1 MTARFHRRVSPS
13 GFGTTADGLWSLR
26 PDMAAMTLVLEQL
39 LNGLQFGVMLFL
51 LAAGL
56 TLIFGI
62 MGVINLAHGSLYM
75 VGAYAA
81 AFAGMA
87 MELFVL
93 RRLYARDHL
102 DQVLA
107 TFALILIFNQSV
119 TILFGR
125 QPLFVS
131 VPPELNGSVE
141 LLPGLV
147 YPVYRI
153 AVIAVGLAVA
163 LGLYLLINRTR
174 VGMLVR
180 AGATHRELVR
190 ALGVD
195 IRLLYTAVF
204 GLGALLAGLAGL
216 MAGPIL
222 AVQVGMGEQILI
234 MTFVVVVIGGVGSIR
249 GAFFG
254 ALIVGL
260 VDTSLRA
267 FMPGLLRHV
276 MAGSEADALGAG
288 LSSMG
293 IYLLMAIVLLV
304 RPKGLF
310 PAHV

>member
-1 MTARFHRRVSPS
+1 
-13 GFGTTADGLWSLR
+13 
-26 PDMAAMTLVLEQL
+26 MTLVLEQL

-81 AFAGMA
+81 AFAAAQTGSFLLAVLAGLAAAAIIGMV
-87 MELFVL
+87 MEVVVL

-131 VPPELNGSVE
+131 VSPALNGSVQ
-141 LLPGLV
+141 LLPGLI
-147 YPVYRI
+147 YPVYRLAI
-153 AVIAVGLAVA
+153 IAVGLLVA

-180 AGATHRELVR
+180 AGATHREMVR

-288 LSSMG
+288 LASMG

>member
-1 MTARFHRRVSPS
+1 
-13 GFGTTADGLWSLR
+13 
-26 PDMAAMTLVLEQL
+26 MTLILEQL

-81 AFAGMA
+81 AFAAAQTGSVLLAILAGLAAAAIVGMA

-119 TILFGR
+119 TLLFGR

-131 VPPELNGSVE
+131 VPSVLNGSVQ
-141 LLPGLV
+141 LLPGLT
-147 YPVYRI
+147 YPIYRLI
-153 AVIAVGLAVA
+153 IIAVGLLVA

-174 VGMLVR
+174 IGMLVR
-180 AGATHRELVR
+180 AGATHREMVR

-254 ALIVGL
+254 ALLVGL
-260 VDTSLRA
+260 VDTVLRA
-267 FMPGLLRHV
+267 FLPGLLRQV
-276 MAGSEADALGAG
+276 MTGSEADALGAG
-288 LSSMG
+288 LASMG
-293 IYLLMAIVLLV
+293 IYMLMAVVLLV

-310 PAHV
+310 PANV

>member
-1 MTARFHRRVSPS
+1 
-13 GFGTTADGLWSLR
+13 
-26 PDMAAMTLVLEQL
+26 
-39 LNGLQFGVMLFL
+39 
-51 LAAGL
+51 
-56 TLIFGI
+56 
-62 MGVINLAHGSLYM
+62 
-75 VGAYAA
+75 
-81 AFAGMA
+81 MA

-119 TILFGR
+119 TLLFGR

-131 VPPELNGSVE
+131 VPSVLNGSVQ
-141 LLPGLV
+141 LLPGLT
-147 YPVYRI
+147 YPIYRLI
-153 AVIAVGLAVA
+153 IIAVGLLVA

-174 VGMLVR
+174 IGMLVR
-180 AGATHRELVR
+180 AGATHREMVR

-260 VDTSLRA
+260 VDTVLRA
-267 FMPGLLRHV
+267 FLPGLLRQV

-288 LSSMG
+288 LASMG
-293 IYLLMAIVLLV
+293 IYMLMAVVLLV

-310 PAHV
+310 PANV

>member
-1 MTARFHRRVSPS
+1 
-13 GFGTTADGLWSLR
+13 
-26 PDMAAMTLVLEQL
+26 MTLVLEQL

-81 AFAGMA
+81 AFAAAQTGSFLLAVLAGLAAAAFVGMV
-87 MELFVL
+87 MEVVVL

-119 TILFGR
+119 TLLFGR
-125 QPLFVS
+125 QPLFVAI
-131 VPPELNGSVE
+131 PLALNGSVQ
-141 LLPGLV
+141 LLPGLT
-147 YPVYRI
+147 YPVYRLAI
-153 AVIAVGLAVA
+153 IAVGLLVA

-174 VGMLVR
+174 IGMLVR
-180 AGATHRELVR
+180 AGATHREMVR

-254 ALIVGL
+254 ALLVGL

-267 FMPGLLRHV
+267 FAPGLLRHV

-288 LSSMG
+288 LASMG

>member
-1 MTARFHRRVSPS
+1 
-13 GFGTTADGLWSLR
+13 
-26 PDMAAMTLVLEQL
+26 MALILEQL

-75 VGAYAA
+75 IGAYAGAFVATSTGSLLLAVPAGLA
-81 AFAGMA
+81 AAAAAGMA
-87 MELFVL
+87 VELLVL

-180 AGATHRELVR
+180 AGATHREMVR

-267 FMPGLLRHV
+267 FLPGLLRSV
-276 MAGSEADALGAG
+276 MNPSEADALAGG

-304 RPKGLF
+304 RPKGII
-310 PAHV
+310 PAHA

>member
-1 MTARFHRRVSPS
+1 
-13 GFGTTADGLWSLR
+13 
-26 PDMAAMTLVLEQL
+26 MTLVLEQL

-81 AFAGMA
+81 AFAAAQTGSVIIAIIAGFAAAGLVGMA

-93 RRLYARDHL
+93 RRLYARNHL

-119 TILFGR
+119 TLLFGR

-131 VPPELNGSVE
+131 VPSVLNGSVQ
-141 LLPGLV
+141 LLPGLT
-147 YPVYRI
+147 YPIYRLI
-153 AVIAVGLAVA
+153 IIAVGLAVA

-174 VGMLVR
+174 IGMLVR
-180 AGATHRELVR
+180 AGATHREMVR

-254 ALIVGL
+254 ALLVGL
-260 VDTSLRA
+260 VDTVLRA
-267 FMPGLLRHV
+267 FLPGLLRQV
-276 MAGSEADALGAG
+276 MTGSEADALGAG
-288 LSSMG
+288 LASMG
-293 IYLLMAIVLLV
+293 IYMLMAVVLLV

-310 PAHV
+310 PANV